1 MKIEETGNP
10 VVPSIIDLEQS
21 KAEDDEEMQEVCYT
35 YIVIKCYKDPKRGRE
50 RGSQS
55 PLCHRTIRYKY
66 YTH

>member
-35 YIVIKCYKDPKRGRE
+35 FYKDPKRGRE
-50 RGSQS
+50 RGSQYS
-55 PLCHRTIRYKY
+55 PLFVTKLFDKTTLHTEE
-66 YTH
+66 